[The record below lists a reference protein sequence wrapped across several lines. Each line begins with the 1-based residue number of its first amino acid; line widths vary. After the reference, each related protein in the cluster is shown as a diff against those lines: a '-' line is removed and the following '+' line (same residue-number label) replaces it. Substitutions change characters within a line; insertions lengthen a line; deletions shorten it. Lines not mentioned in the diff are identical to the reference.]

1 MGCSIVRT
9 NGLTD
14 ENVKAF
20 IALAAVLLK
29 HKMVVTGELD
39 TRQGLYS
46 FYTQPDGIL
55 FEDDEERMAL
65 FVQPS
70 DVENLRDTDK

>member
-1 MGCSIVRT
+1 MECFTVRT

-20 IALAAVLLK
+20 IALAAALLK

-55 FEDDEERMAL
+55 FEDDEGRTVL